1 MEFYDASLSARLM
14 KKRKSALYIYLYNR
28 FSLRSCTKI
37 DLVCTTT
44 AIDRW
49 YISGEKTLIEFFSFL
64 RKRSFFPSLKMTKH
78 YNYSSNH
85 VFALQTNER
94 GEKEMKEIWSLYT
107 FPFYIWRRIGRNCS
121 LCLKLI
127 ERKKKGGRACSRSP
141 SILPCRS
148 RKRTRPKIRERVCR
162 VPLNPEILLPRG
174 QPSSTFPLSPRVA
187 LSLFPRFD
195 RFTEKHRHVLR
206 PTCSSAP

>member
-1 MEFYDASLSARLM
+1 MKFYDASLSARLM
-14 KKRKSALYIYLYNR
+14 KKKKIGILYIYNR

-49 YISGEKTLIEFFSFL
+49 YISDEKTLIEFFSFL

-85 VFALQTNER
+85 VFALQTKRE

-107 FPFYIWRRIGRNCS
+107 FPFYIWRRIWEKLFS
-121 LCLKLI
+121 LSKVD
-127 ERKKKGGRACSRSP
+127 RKKK
-141 SILPCRS
+141 
-148 RKRTRPKIRERVCR
+148 KRGARVFAIPFDTS
-162 VPLNPEILLPRG
+162 VPL
-174 QPSSTFPLSPRVA
+174 
-187 LSLFPRFD
+187 
-195 RFTEKHRHVLR
+195 
-206 PTCSSAP
+206 

>member
-1 MEFYDASLSARLM
+1 MKFYDASLSARLM
-14 KKRKSALYIYLYNR
+14 KKRKSALYIYIYNR

-64 RKRSFFPSLKMTKH
+64 RKRSFFLSLKMTKH

-85 VFALQTNER
+85 VFALQTKRE

-107 FPFYIWRRIGRNCS
+107 FPFYIWRRIWEKLFS
-121 LCLKLI
+121 LSKVD
-127 ERKKKGGRACSRSP
+127 RKKKKRGRACSRSP